1 MVFSL
6 PSLTPPPPGLAKDHK
21 KYGFFFRHPSL
32 SETVTFQIN
41 INGIVEDVAF
51 FVDAVSEGIHIHVF
65 SDVFKNLQQLQHI
78 DFYNNPKLL
87 ALSYHHSPLS
97 AALWYH

>member
-1 MVFSL
+1 MAFARVLSRSSTSKAVSL
-6 PSLTPPPPGLAKDHK
+6 RVLIHV
-21 KYGFFFRHPSL
+21 

-41 INGIVEDVAF
+41 INGIFEDVAF